1 MAKYESLLNDL
12 STLESQIT
20 ILKNQYGDLNGR
32 NKELDIALEKSKQDN
47 TSLYQRIS
55 SLEEEINYLKS
66 KAEQGFG
73 SGTLNA
79 EEREEMKL
87 KIKDLINRINFHLS
101 AEGQV

>member
-79 EEREEMKL
+79 EEREEIKL

>member
-32 NKELDIALEKSKQDN
+32 NKELDIALEKTKQDN

>member
-32 NKELDIALEKSKQDN
+32 NKELDIALEKTKQDN

-66 KAEQGFG
+66 RAEQGFG

>member
-32 NKELDIALEKSKQDN
+32 NKELDIALEKTKQDN

-79 EEREEMKL
+79 EEREELKI
-87 KIKDLINRINFHLS
+87 KIKDLITRINYHIS
-101 AEGQV
+101 AEGQE

>member
-73 SGTLNA
+73 PGTLNA

>member
-20 ILKNQYGDLNGR
+20 ILKNQYSDLNGR
-32 NKELDIALEKSKQDN
+32 NKELDIALEKTKQDN

-66 KAEQGFG
+66 RAEQGFG

>member
-20 ILKNQYGDLNGR
+20 ILKNQYSDLNGR
-32 NKELDIALEKSKQDN
+32 NKELDIALEKTKQDN